1 MKKEIKIYEY
11 ISLKE
16 IHENPEMRKYYK
28 NFGVAPIITDE
39 MWDQPIKYKWAEAE
53 GYRRAFSFRVFQ
65 ELRWAE
71 ANSKDIDS
79 PLACLFEPT
88 PRKIFQ
94 NVIMVDFYFD
104 APTGVDCLNRKL
116 GEKMS
121 QRICRDCEEKNLI
134 KRIRNPSHQSTKM
147 VLPTAKFV
155 QAFEHRLAQSYLA
168 LVEMSLQLEKEL
180 QFFQALLKEIKSF
193 EQLRKKYL
201 PEEAFKYVSFDTM
214 NNVEAGQFES
224 KIHNDY
230 LPDHKNI
237 IELKLSSV

>member
-16 IHENPEMRKYYK
+16 IPHYPEMLKYYN
-28 NFGVAPIITDE
+28 NFGDE
-39 MWDQPIKYKWAEAE
+39 LWHEPIKYKWKEAE
-53 GYRRAFSFRVFQ
+53 DYRLAFLMRVFQ
-65 ELRWAE
+65 DLRWAE
-71 ANSKDIDS
+71 ANSKDKDS

-121 QRICRDCEEKNLI
+121 QRICRDCEEDNLI
-134 KRIRNPSHQSTKM
+134 KRIRNPSHQSTKL

-155 QAFEHRLAQSYLA
+155 QAFEHKLAQSYLA
-168 LVEMSLQLEKEL
+168 LVKMDLQLEKEL
-180 QFFQALLKEIKSF
+180 QFFDKMLKEIKSF

-201 PEEAFKYVSFDTM
+201 PEEAFKYVSFDTI
-214 NNVEAGQFES
+214 NDVEAGQFES

-237 IELKLSSV
+237 IELKSSSL